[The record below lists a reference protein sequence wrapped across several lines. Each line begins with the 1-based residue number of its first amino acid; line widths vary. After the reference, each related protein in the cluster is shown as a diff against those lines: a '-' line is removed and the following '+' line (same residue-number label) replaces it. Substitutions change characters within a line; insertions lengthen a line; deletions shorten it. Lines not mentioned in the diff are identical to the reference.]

1 MKNQI
6 QTVFGNIGLKR
17 ESGLNPAY
25 ALLTNSQ
32 QKKLRRIKLD
42 RFSVI

>member
-6 QTVFGNIGLKR
+6 QTVFGNIGLNR
-17 ESGLNPAY
+17 ESELNPAY

-32 QKKLRRIKLD
+32 QKRSCEEL
-42 RFSVI
+42 S